1 MIDLRAIK
9 MSASVVAI
17 AVALSACA
25 ATGLGNNADPR
36 LKNDAKVFSK
46 SGVTACLGAGVITGT
61 IVGLTTDSATKGA
74 LSAIAA
80 CGVAVG
86 VNYYLEKKRLEHAD
100 AEQRID
106 SMTAD
111 VRKDNAN
118 LKTLVA
124 TANQVVEEDKA
135 ELKQIDNDLKENR
148 ITQADAQKR
157 VAAIDANRNELQNT
171 LSKLKKREQD
181 WKVVAAQEKSGGA
194 NTRELDKEIKQLNT
208 QIASLEQ
215 ELNELNDA
223 RQDITV
229 VG

>member
-1 MIDLRAIK
+1 MVDLRAMK
-9 MSASVVAI
+9 MSASAVAI
-17 AVALSACA
+17 AFALSACA
-25 ATGLGNNADPR
+25 STGFGNSADPR

-61 IVGLTTDSATKGA
+61 IVGLATENATKGA

-86 VNYYLEKKRLEHAD
+86 VNYYLENKRLEHASS
-100 AEQRID
+100 EQRID

-118 LKTLVA
+118 LKQLVA

-135 ELKQIDNDLKENR
+135 ELKQINNDLKENR

-157 VAAIDANRNELQNT
+157 VAAIDANRAELQNT

-181 WKVVAAQEKSGGA
+181 WKVVAAQEKSGGS
-194 NTRELDKEIKQLNT
+194 NTVALDKEISELNT
-208 QIASLEQ
+208 QIAALEQ
-215 ELNELNDA
+215 ELDELNDA